1 VLCDRA
7 DPDARAGVN
16 VAGLHS
22 SIFARE
28 HQRVKSRALG
38 RMSETA
44 GAPVIPMRTAMLRD
58 QKMTL
63 PDAVGREGLFP
74 PLPRDRLQ
82 RAAQL

>member
-1 VLCDRA
+1 
-7 DPDARAGVN
+7 
-16 VAGLHS
+16 
-22 SIFARE
+22 
-28 HQRVKSRALG
+28 
-38 RMSETA
+38 MSETA